1 MREYYLPPVI
11 EKNAKKGYRPPS
23 KGEIIACIV
32 SYLDSMA
39 KKTGFIRKHPAEKVT
54 RIVLLHYP
62 VDLMCRGNECV
73 LVDPVVGEVI
83 DDPGLLAQLIFL
95 LQHPSPS
102 PYLEP
107 SIEIEP
113 LNPLEYS
120 DDLFAR
126 EEILV
131 PAPKTGSGR
140 YYVPL
145 IIAVF
150 EGKDGIRTVIATPLY
165 YLSDFPSKYH
175 GIRSFDKIAKLV
187 SRVPIDKEGLEEQA
201 VLADWMLE
209 RGDTR
214 KSLESGLARLKEKG
228 VLNNREMNHILK
240 KYVQLKS
247 RG

>member
-23 KGEIIACIV
+23 RGEIIACIV
-32 SYLDSMA
+32 SYLDSMTR
-39 KKTGFIRKHPAEKVT
+39 KTGFIRRRPRERLI

-62 VDLMCRGNECV
+62 IDLMCRDRECV
-73 LVDPVVGEVI
+73 LVDPVVGEII
-83 DDPGLLAQLIFL
+83 DDQGLLAQLIFL

-120 DDLFAR
+120 DDLFVR

-150 EGKDGIRTVIATPLY
+150 EGKDGARTMVVTPLY
-165 YLSDFPSKYH
+165 YLSEFPSKYH
-175 GIRSFDKIAKLV
+175 GIRSFDKISKLI
-187 SRVPIDKEGLEEQA
+187 SRIPIDAEGLEEQA
-201 VLADWMLE
+201 VLADWILE
-209 RGDTR
+209 KGDAR
-214 KSLESGLARLKEKG
+214 KSLEDGLAKLKEKG
-228 VLNNREMNHILK
+228 VINNREMNHILK
-240 KYVQLKS
+240 RYVQLKTHD
-247 RG
+247 